1 MTFLKN
7 KHFIQE
13 GILCLVFALS
23 LVGMGITDFSPLESH
38 RYWVTM
44 IVLLGIAG
52 IGLGWSRKDYQ
63 GNMIHLVI
71 RELIHWGATLIT
83 VLGVYIL
90 LSTGRLNYE
99 STGLII
105 ELILGLSLFL
115 DGRNLGWRISLLG
128 ILVGCTAIIAA
139 YVEEYIW
146 VVLLIS
152 LSLWVMVYY
161 WEKHRHKNL

>member
-7 KHFIQE
+7 KRFIQE
-13 GILCLVFALS
+13 VILFIVFALS
-23 LVGMGITDFSPLESH
+23 LIGMGITDFSPADSH
-38 RYWVTM
+38 LYWVVM
-44 IVLLGIAG
+44 IILLAITG
-52 IGLGWSRKDYQ
+52 IGLGWSKEDYQ
-63 GNMIHLVI
+63 GKIFELIV

-83 VLGVYIL
+83 VLGVYL
-90 LSTGRLNYE
+90 LLQTGRLNYE

-128 ILVGCTAIIAA
+128 ILVGFTAIVAA

-146 VVLLIS
+146 VVLLVS
-152 LSLWVMVYY
+152 LCLWVMVYY
-161 WEKHRHKNL
+161 LEKRRHKHL